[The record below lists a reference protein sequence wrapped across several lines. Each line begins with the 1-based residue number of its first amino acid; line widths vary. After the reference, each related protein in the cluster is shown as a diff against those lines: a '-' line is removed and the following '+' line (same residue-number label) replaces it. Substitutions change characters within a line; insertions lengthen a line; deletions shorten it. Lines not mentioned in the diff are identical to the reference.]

1 MEEDEIRWKASRLK
15 LRKDQLHK
23 GFYVLT
29 DPVEDL
35 GEPEFAP
42 VHRADNELVT
52 LKAFDIDVKAIA
64 PEEDVG
70 GSEGDPLVAVEEA
83 VVISRRFHQR
93 GRFFFDG
100 TVVSGLRTKNGGLDS
115 VLIAHTLETA
125 EDFD

>member
-1 MEEDEIRWKASRLK
+1 
-15 LRKDQLHK
+15 
-23 GFYVLT
+23 VLT

-42 VHRADNELVT
+42 VHRADYELVT

-64 PEEDVG
+64 PQKDVG
-70 GSEGDPLVAVEEA
+70 SSEGDALIAVEEA
-83 VVISRRFHQR
+83 VVISKRFHQR

-100 TVVSGLRTKNGGLDS
+100 TVASGLRTKNGGLDS
-115 VLIAHTLETA
+115 ALIADTLETA